1 MNAENIFI
9 AHPINDDQL
18 SALKAMVKALKIKFE
33 IKKTD
38 DITYNPE
45 FIAKI
50 QESKKDFENGDYTRV
65 KQDDLLNYLGLEL

>member
-9 AHPINDDQL
+9 AHPINADQL
-18 SALKAMVKALKIKFE
+18 SALKAIVKALKIKFE